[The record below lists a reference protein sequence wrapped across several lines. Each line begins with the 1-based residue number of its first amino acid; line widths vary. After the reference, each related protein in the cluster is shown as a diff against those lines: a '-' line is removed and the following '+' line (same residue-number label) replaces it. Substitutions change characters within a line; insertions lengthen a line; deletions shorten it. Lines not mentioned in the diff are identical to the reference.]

1 MSQILRIPGRPSDLG
16 DGLTVLR
23 ALPTVQRRMVGPWCF
38 LDHIGPV
45 DFTADSGLHVGAH
58 PHIGLQTFT
67 WMIKGELLHRD
78 SLGNE
83 QIIRPGQVNLMT
95 AGHGIVHTEDSLLA
109 GQRLHAAQ
117 LWIAL
122 PEHAANCPPAFD
134 HYPELPSWEEADH
147 TLTLL
152 AGSFA
157 GRTMPGNFHSP
168 LLGLDAF
175 SKRGGDFKLSLNP
188 GFEYGILA
196 LEGELRIGEMHFKT
210 DDFAYL
216 GTGAE
221 AINIDM
227 AAGTRILLLGGKP
240 FDVPVQIWWN
250 FVATSKTEITKAQ
263 DDWEKGNPRFG
274 RVKGAEGR
282 RLVAPRIPWSA

>member
-1 MSQILRIPGRPSDLG
+1 MNEILRIHGRPSDLG
-16 DGLTVLR
+16 NGLTVLR

-45 DFTADSGLHVGAH
+45 EFASGNGMHVGAH

-67 WMIKGELLHRD
+67 WMIEGELLHRD

-83 QIIRPGQVNLMT
+83 QQIRPGQVNLMT
-95 AGHGIVHTEDSLLA
+95 AGQGIVHTEDSLHD
-109 GQRLHAAQ
+109 GQRMHAAQ

-122 PEHAANCPPAFD
+122 PEKAANVAPAFD
-134 HYPELPSWEEADH
+134 HYPELPNWVEADC
-147 TLTLL
+147 TFTLL

-168 LLGLDAF
+168 LIGLDAV
-175 SKRGGDFKLSLNP
+175 SKRGGDLKLALNP

-196 LEGELRIGEMHFKT
+196 LEGELRIGEALFKT
-210 DDFAYL
+210 DEFAYL
-216 GTGAE
+216 GVGRQ

-227 AAGTRILLLGGKP
+227 AAGTRILLLGGEP
-240 FDVPVQIWWN
+240 FGEPVEIWWN
-250 FVATSKTEITKAQ
+250 FVSSSKAEIAKAQ
-263 DDWEKGNPRFG
+263 HAWETGDPRFG
-274 RVKGAEGR
+274 RVNGDSGR
-282 RLVAPRIPWSA
+282 RLTAPRIPWAA